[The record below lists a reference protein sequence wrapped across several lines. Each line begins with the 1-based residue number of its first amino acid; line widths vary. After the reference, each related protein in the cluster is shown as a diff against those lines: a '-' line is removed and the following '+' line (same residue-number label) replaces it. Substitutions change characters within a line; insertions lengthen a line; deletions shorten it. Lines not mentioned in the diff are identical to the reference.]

1 MLMITKKVQY
11 LFNEAILANIP
22 AQMMLPSV
30 NLHLA
35 IALEDGMTILAIKLK
50 LHTVSCRP
58 ENRKQL
64 IFLSTTS

>member
-1 MLMITKKVQY
+1 MIREEVQY
-11 LFNEAILANIP
+11 LFNVAILANIP

-50 LHTVSCRP
+50 LHTVS
-58 ENRKQL
+58 
-64 IFLSTTS
+64 